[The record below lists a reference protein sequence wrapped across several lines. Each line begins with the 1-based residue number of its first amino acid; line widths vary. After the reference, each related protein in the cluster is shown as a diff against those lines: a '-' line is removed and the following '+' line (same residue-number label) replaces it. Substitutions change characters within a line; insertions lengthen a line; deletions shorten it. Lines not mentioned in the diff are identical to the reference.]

1 MNDVFLDFQQSCN
14 HFDLHITLADRCC
27 YHCAPR
33 AATKKRKALL
43 RWLLRRMLHVSQLP
57 QT

>member
-14 HFDLHITLADRCC
+14 HFHLHVTFADRCRD
-27 YHCAPR
+27 HR
-33 AATKKRKALL
+33 THGAATKKRKALL

>member
-14 HFDLHITLADRCC
+14 HFDLHVTFADRCRD
-27 YHCAPR
+27 HR
-33 AATKKRKALL
+33 THGAATKKRKALL
-43 RWLLRRMLHVSQLP
+43 RWLLCRVLHVSQLP